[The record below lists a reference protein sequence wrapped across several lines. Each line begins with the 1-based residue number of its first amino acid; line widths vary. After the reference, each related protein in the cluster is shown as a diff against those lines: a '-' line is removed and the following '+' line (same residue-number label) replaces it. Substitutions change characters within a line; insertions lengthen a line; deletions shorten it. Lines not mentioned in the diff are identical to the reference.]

1 MNNNIMTMISESTN
15 VIICIM
21 VITTVMWWVN
31 DKNIF
36 PLSKCFIEKSTDSI
50 FNLRHA
56 FSILNSHIYP
66 TFNKTNGKASTP
78 TLLKLF
84 CHCVQDVYNTF
95 IAEKQ
100 NKMIIYESFL
110 NLVVIT
116 LDHLQNMMM
125 CSENQC
131 GYLFCIF
138 EGNQPQM
145 PISILL
151 TFQQCWYKCQIR
163 LQNFHVHP

>member
-1 MNNNIMTMISESTN
+1 MKDNIVTMMSKSFD
-15 VIICIM
+15 VIICPM
-21 VITTVMWWVN
+21 FMTSMMWWIN
-31 DKNIF
+31 NKNIF
-36 PLSKCFIEKSTDSI
+36 PLTKVFIEKITDGI
-50 FNLRHA
+50 FNLGHA
-56 FSILNSHIYP
+56 LSFIKILIQPTVNKVFGKFS
-66 TFNKTNGKASTP
+66 AS

-84 CHCVQDVYNTF
+84 CHYLQDVYNTF

>member
-1 MNNNIMTMISESTN
+1 MKNNVMTKKSESTN
-15 VIICIM
+15 VIVCIM
-21 VITTVMWWVN
+21 TINSIMWWVN
-31 DKNIF
+31 NKNIF
-36 PLSKCFIEKSTDSI
+36 PLAKGFIKKSTDSV

-100 NKMIIYESFL
+100 NKMIIYSSFSKL
-110 NLVVIT
+110 GCNYIGSSSKHDDV
-116 LDHLQNMMM
+116 Q
-125 CSENQC
+125 
-131 GYLFCIF
+131 
-138 EGNQPQM
+138 
-145 PISILL
+145 
-151 TFQQCWYKCQIR
+151 
-163 LQNFHVHP
+163 